1 MWIDKLKKVQERCKE
16 YSFSCANSGA
26 PEEII
31 SSWAAQVQ
39 NTLGVRPP
47 REFIDVLR
55 HANGFE
61 WNGFILYGVDR
72 GAFPTAPEYSVYGLI
87 EQNEV
92 WYEVESQRAY
102 LFLGESNIS
111 WYVYEIAT
119 GRYMELDNPSG
130 QEMAAFDSYAEML
143 EKLLNDC
150 LN

>member
-1 MWIDKLKKVQERCKE
+1 MWIDKLKKVQELCKE

-31 SSWAAQVQ
+31 SSWATQVQ
-39 NTLGVRPP
+39 NALGVQPP
-47 REFIDVLR
+47 REFS
-55 HANGFE
+55 G
-61 WNGFILYGVDR
+61 LYGVDR
-72 GAFPTAPEYSVYGLI
+72 GSFPTAPEYSVYGLI